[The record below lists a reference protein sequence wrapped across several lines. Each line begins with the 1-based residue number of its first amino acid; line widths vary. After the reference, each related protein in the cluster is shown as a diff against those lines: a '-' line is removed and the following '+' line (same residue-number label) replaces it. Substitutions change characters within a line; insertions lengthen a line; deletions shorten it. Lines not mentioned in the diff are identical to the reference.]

1 MENAI
6 ILAVGFMCF
15 IGVLAVADLIHS
27 VYTNH
32 QERKFHKRVNA
43 KVWR

>member
-6 ILAVGFMCF
+6 ILAVGFMCI
-15 IGVLAVADLIHS
+15 IGVLCVADAIHNAY
-27 VYTNH
+27 VNH